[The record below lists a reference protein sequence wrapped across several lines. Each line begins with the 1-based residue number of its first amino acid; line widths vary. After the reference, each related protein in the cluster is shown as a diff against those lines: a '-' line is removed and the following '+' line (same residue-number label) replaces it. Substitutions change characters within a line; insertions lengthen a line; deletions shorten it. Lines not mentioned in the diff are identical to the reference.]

1 MLKPKQQKCLKLM
14 ITGEFTQREIAEQ
27 INVSE
32 KTICQWKKDNEFM
45 HEYDELLNRSIK
57 SVAAKAFNTQANLLN
72 SKNDMVK
79 YLVSKDILDRAGY
92 KPEEKINVDG
102 VAKIVFEEDLNE

>member
-14 ITGEFTQREIAEQ
+14 ITGKFSQREIAEQ

-32 KTICQWKKDNEFM
+32 KTICQWKKDSEFM
-45 HEYDELLNRSIK
+45 NAYDDMLKRSIK
-57 SVAAKAFNTQANLLN
+57 FVAAKAFHTQINLLS

-92 KPEEKINVDG
+92 KPEEKINFDG
-102 VAKIVFEEDLNE
+102 VAKIVFDEDLNE